1 MIMKEELATERQE
14 GSMLVPFLVGGL
26 VGAGIALLLAP
37 KSGKEL
43 RKDIRDISSNTKEKI
58 VTTVEKGRELF
69 DGSRSAIKTAIDA
82 GKNAYVEE
90 IEKHRQ
96 AA

>member
-1 MIMKEELATERQE
+1 MIMKEELATETRE
-14 GSMLVPFLVGGL
+14 RSVLVPFLVGGL

-43 RKDIRDISSNTKEKI
+43 RKDIKDIAANTQNRI
-58 VTTVEKGRELF
+58 TSTVEKGKELF
-69 DGSRSAIKTAIDA
+69 DGGRTAIKTAIDA
-82 GKNAYVEE
+82 GKTAYVEE
-90 IEKHRQ
+90 VERHRQ